1 MLSFPIIRVVPIMSQ
16 LQRCRGFRVCG
27 DLEFMT
33 VLMSV
38 DNAVIYTG
46 ELAKIILATPPPFVL
61 HHHEILLSGFHQAR
75 RRDLWFSHR
84 IR

>member
-1 MLSFPIIRVVPIMSQ
+1 MLSFPNWGRANYEPI
-16 LQRCRGFRVCG
+16 LCTDYVCA

-38 DNAVIYTG
+38 DTAIINTG
-46 ELAKIILATPPPFVL
+46 ELAKIILENPSPFVL
-61 HHHEILLSGFHQAR
+61 HHHEILLSGFHQTR